1 LAVARG
7 LGDALQVPL
16 LLRTAKLRTDSAS
29 RRSRSITLFAVLAG
43 AALIAAA
50 LVPNGYSGLALFTI
64 WGLAWGLCMPGLKA
78 SLNSYLSASSR
89 ATVLSFGNLLNSLGT
104 GAVLV
109 AISLSTVGL
118 GDVGLTWTVSGL
130 AAAGVG
136 IAGAV
141 LSSRAGRA
149 ATQSPE
155 PIMATQPP
163 EPIMAPDTG

>member
-1 LAVARG
+1 M
-7 LGDALQVPL
+7 
-16 LLRTAKLRTDSAS
+16 
-29 RRSRSITLFAVLAG
+29 
-43 AALIAAA
+43 
-50 LVPNGYSGLALFTI
+50 PNGYSGLALFTI

-118 GDVGLTWTVSGL
+118 GDVGLTWTFSGL

-141 LSSRAGRA
+141 LSSRAGQA
-149 ATQSPE
+149 ATQPPE